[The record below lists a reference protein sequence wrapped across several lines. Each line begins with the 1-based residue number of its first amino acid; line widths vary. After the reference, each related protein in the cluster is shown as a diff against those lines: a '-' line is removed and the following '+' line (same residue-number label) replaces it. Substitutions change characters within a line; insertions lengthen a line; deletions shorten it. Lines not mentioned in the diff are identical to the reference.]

1 MHHGFLTKFLLPWL
15 TCFMRITQLFGSIV
29 FFSNVDQS
37 QLVGHMAIVP
47 CSQHRP
53 SFNLCMVE
61 SKLLLG
67 LILVSHTL
75 LNWLGS
81 GE

>member
-1 MHHGFLTKFLLPWL
+1 MVK

-29 FFSNVDQS
+29 FSFSNVDQS
-37 QLVGHMAIVP
+37 QLVGHMATVP

-61 SKLLLG
+61 SVIARPHSSFTYFVK
-67 LILVSHTL
+67 
-75 LNWLGS
+75 WLGS
-81 GE
+81 GA